1 MDDED
6 GRCLLDVICDPE
18 ALNDFLHGS
27 ETHGHVPE
35 VQPAVQLSASEPAGL
50 PRVSVDLDFL
60 EDEDILGGSPGG
72 EVGSNG
78 IGTNHEPCDILQ
90 QSLAEANITEQSL
103 QEAEAELDLG
113 SFGIP
118 GLTQV
123 VQTLPDASLSGA
135 GGAAVGVGIGVG
147 GAATIFPGSA
157 PSTTATPPNS
167 TADMLGSVLAQQGL
181 QLQPQVMNK
190 AISVQPFM
198 QPVGLGN
205 VTLQP
210 ISSLQA
216 LPNGS
221 QSGHLGIG
229 QIQVVGQPT
238 VMTINQS
245 GQPILAKAMGGYQLH
260 QSGQEVSGAG
270 SQAGLGGQGGGL
282 LIQGNK
288 ATLGS
293 PGLNGPAVCVSSTN
307 SSSGGTMTAPAGLL
321 GFGSNP
327 LSSGIGPHTQTQG
340 QIMQNVIIQRTP
352 TPIQPK
358 PPQGGAIQPKLF
370 KQQSQQQQAPQ
381 PLQNDAQK
389 ALGMQQIPVSSA
401 QNVTFL
407 TGKPGSNVVLTTQA
421 TTQGPQFQQTLFKQQ
436 GAQPSGKPLSVH
448 LLNQQGSIV
457 IPPQNHQLFL
467 PQLQAGG
474 QILAQHHGG
483 HIITSQGPG
492 GQLIANQILTANQNI
507 NLGQMLA
514 SQGHPGAAQ
523 ILSRSI
529 QLQSGQMGTPTL
541 FQMPV
546 SLAQSQSQT
555 QTHTVS
561 GHAQTV
567 IQGMPIQ
574 NSLTMLSQVEGL
586 SPAVTLQPAL
596 QQQPGGVPNSSSTG
610 AATMGQGQ
618 SGECVTVLGS
628 STDQAVHPAQQHVQ
642 QSSILTMQPASS
654 VSTAIA
660 VPCSSPSISVS
671 TPSSVTAVGLV
682 PHQAQHSPG
691 RLLLTNQGSSMILSQ
706 ESLQMFLQQ
715 EQHHQTENESTP
727 SMGVPASVIVSSNS
741 IAALAPAVH
750 DSQLTDSWVGQSHSP
765 SPGPS
770 HMTAVLKQ
778 IPSSGHQQ
786 PLKIQGMSSSTALTT
801 HTSVPPMAESP
812 QPSQSPLTL
821 SQQIQSP
828 HHQQQSRPPSQPQ
841 PQSLTPSRSC
851 TPSSHPPLFI
861 VHNQITE
868 SSQGQPKQTQLQQAH
883 IQVQLQTQPRPASQP
898 APYQQDMPPI
908 SQSPKPPTAQ
918 HQFTAP
924 PVSTS
929 AAAVVKAQVPLTG
942 LTADQ
947 QHHLQLI
954 GAQIQTLSGIAQPSP
969 QQKQLLDKL
978 HQVQQT
984 ILLQTKQPAQP
995 QSQATGQFGS
1005 QQDVPVDKV
1014 VITSTTSTGTPS
1026 QLPSMLQ
1033 PTPVLVKTPATATS
1047 DLQIQVLGAG
1057 LTQMPAPQPP
1067 APAQTQTTTMNM
1079 PFSAEPSKEARMLEQ
1094 LRKQQGSAL
1103 HPNYSAP
1110 FYSFED
1116 TLHRLLPYHLY
1127 QGTANSSQDYQ
1138 RVDEEF
1144 ERVSSQLLKRTQA
1157 MLDKYRHLLFAES
1170 KRLGPSAEMVMID
1183 RMFIQEEKVA
1193 LSQDRILAKERP
1205 ERTVIAS
1212 VKVEKRGRE
1221 ASHAL
1226 IESSHDR
1233 GRLGSAMPGLNE
1245 VDEVFSR
1252 GMKSTQHHHIPPLLD
1267 KDGAK
1272 ERAEEHAD
1280 QETDVSKYKRAGG
1293 KNRHRVGGT
1302 FRMDQHAPGPPSPE
1316 SSFTRDSLLPAKRC
1330 KSDSPDMDNASF
1342 SSGSPPD
1349 DSLNEHLQCAI
1360 DSILNLQQEPTSRG
1374 RHIKGGNSRPHQ
1386 HQSQRPGGSAASS
1399 HRPSVPTPSSASS
1412 SPSLAQHPQVGGRGH
1427 NGGLSISMSRWGR
1440 KNVKKA
1446 PEVIRTVTEGLKSL
1460 YRKKLLPLEQYYGF
1474 HDFHSPS
1481 LEDADFDN
1489 KPMVLVVG
1497 QYSTGKTTF
1506 IKYLLEQEIPGSRIG
1521 PEPTTDCFT
1530 AIMHGEVEGVIPGN
1544 ALIVDPNKPFRKLN
1558 PFGNTF
1564 LNRFQCAQIPNQVL
1578 ESISI
1583 IDSPGILS
1591 GAKQRLSRGYDF
1603 PAVLRWFAERVDR
1616 IILLFDAHKLE
1627 ISDEF
1632 AEAIGALK
1640 GNEDKLRVVLNK
1652 ADMVG
1657 TQQLMRVYGALMW
1670 SLGKVFGTPE
1680 VLRVYIGSFWS
1691 EPLMVT
1697 DNRKLFELEEED
1709 LFADIQNLPR
1719 NAALR
1724 KLNDL
1729 VKRARL
1735 VRVHAHIISYLKQ
1748 EMPSVFRKDYKKKN
1762 LIYQLPVIFSKIQ
1775 LQHNISAGDFPD
1787 CAKMQEQL
1795 NVHDF
1800 TKFKTLKPNLMAA
1813 LDELL
1818 SADIATLMPLLRQE
1832 ELEAGDQLGV
1842 QGGAFVGTRGGPFGE
1857 GDPFAEH
1864 NGENCE
1870 EEDDWVVTKDKPK
1883 YDEIFYNL
1891 APDEGKLSG
1900 HKAKD
1905 WMVSSRL
1912 PNSVLGRIW
1921 KLSDVDRDGM
1931 LDDEEFA
1938 LASHLIEVKLEGH
1951 GLPPELPSRLVP
1963 PSKRRQ
1969 KGSDA

>member
-1 MDDED
+1 MVYVMVLVDKEQRRATDFQSGKTEVCCFLPEVGSCTAARARLSWRPRAACTSIVSVVMDDED

-715 EQHHQTENESTP
+715 
-727 SMGVPASVIVSSNS
+727 
-741 IAALAPAVH
+741 
-750 DSQLTDSWVGQSHSP
+750 
-765 SPGPS
+765 
-770 HMTAVLKQ
+770 

-786 PLKIQGMSSSTALTT
+786 PLKIQGMSPSTALTT

-1047 DLQIQVLGAG
+1047 DLQVFSGAQGPAGAMVNQTVTPASLTQPAQVQPKPGVISSVGGMTLGKVGMQIQVLGAG

-1170 KRLGPSAEMVMID
+1170 KQRLGPSAEMVMID

-1205 ERTVIAS
+1205 EEFVANARLLESVVSSQEKSSSAQHTSVSGGVAAAAPPPAPAAPAPVPLPNITPTPPPAPTLAPAPAPAPAPPPPAPAPAPAPAPVTTSVTPFPPTKLVIKQGGGGASVSWSSSCPPPPAAAGKLVAEPSSQSSSFSRTQAASSSFSSSSFNSQAADDDDALPQRTSKPPIKTYEARRRIGLKLKIKQDQTGFSKVVHNTALDPVHTPQPQQSSQSTSQPQPQAGAAVPHPKSHPLSTPSTTVIRTQSPVCTASSESSVTIATAQCNPTLRGNFPPNAAPSSSTSSSHTWSSSTSSSSTQMNGTLDHHDVGGVKPNPASTANPSPTTCRLPLRKTYRENISPRVRPGVPGGGDESLSYPRPTPSPPRHEASSPPSERTVIAS

-1427 NGGLSISMSRWGR
+1427 NGGLVTQTQSR
-1440 KNVKKA
+1440 
-1446 PEVIRTVTEGLKSL
+1446 
-1460 YRKKLLPLEQYYGF
+1460 
-1474 HDFHSPS
+1474 
-1481 LEDADFDN
+1481 
-1489 KPMVLVVG
+1489 
-1497 QYSTGKTTF
+1497 
-1506 IKYLLEQEIPGSRIG
+1506 
-1521 PEPTTDCFT
+1521 
-1530 AIMHGEVEGVIPGN
+1530 
-1544 ALIVDPNKPFRKLN
+1544 
-1558 PFGNTF
+1558 
-1564 LNRFQCAQIPNQVL
+1564 
-1578 ESISI
+1578 
-1583 IDSPGILS
+1583 
-1591 GAKQRLSRGYDF
+1591 
-1603 PAVLRWFAERVDR
+1603 
-1616 IILLFDAHKLE
+1616 
-1627 ISDEF
+1627 
-1632 AEAIGALK
+1632 
-1640 GNEDKLRVVLNK
+1640 
-1652 ADMVG
+1652 
-1657 TQQLMRVYGALMW
+1657 
-1670 SLGKVFGTPE
+1670 
-1680 VLRVYIGSFWS
+1680 
-1691 EPLMVT
+1691 
-1697 DNRKLFELEEED
+1697 
-1709 LFADIQNLPR
+1709 
-1719 NAALR
+1719 
-1724 KLNDL
+1724 
-1729 VKRARL
+1729 
-1735 VRVHAHIISYLKQ
+1735 
-1748 EMPSVFRKDYKKKN
+1748 
-1762 LIYQLPVIFSKIQ
+1762 
-1775 LQHNISAGDFPD
+1775 
-1787 CAKMQEQL
+1787 
-1795 NVHDF
+1795 
-1800 TKFKTLKPNLMAA
+1800 
-1813 LDELL
+1813 
-1818 SADIATLMPLLRQE
+1818 
-1832 ELEAGDQLGV
+1832 
-1842 QGGAFVGTRGGPFGE
+1842 
-1857 GDPFAEH
+1857 
-1864 NGENCE
+1864 
-1870 EEDDWVVTKDKPK
+1870 
-1883 YDEIFYNL
+1883 
-1891 APDEGKLSG
+1891 
-1900 HKAKD
+1900 
-1905 WMVSSRL
+1905 
-1912 PNSVLGRIW
+1912 
-1921 KLSDVDRDGM
+1921 
-1931 LDDEEFA
+1931 
-1938 LASHLIEVKLEGH
+1938 
-1951 GLPPELPSRLVP
+1951 
-1963 PSKRRQ
+1963 
-1969 KGSDA
+1969 